1 VNEMGGEPALP
12 KRLKTPKLI
21 GNRKSY
27 QIFNNQAC
35 TTLVPWSLKEKGH
48 VSPDEEYENK
58 FGTNQEVRSPLGY
71 G

>member
-1 VNEMGGEPALP
+1 MGGEPALP

-27 QIFNNQAC
+27 QIFKNQAC
-35 TTLVPWSLKEKGH
+35 TTLVPWSFKEKGH
-48 VSPDEEYENK
+48 VPPDKEHANK
-58 FGTNQEVRSPLGY
+58 FGTNQEVWSPLGY

>member
-1 VNEMGGEPALP
+1 MGGEPALP

-35 TTLVPWSLKEKGH
+35 TTLVPLSLKEKGH